1 MRISDWSSDV
11 CSSDLGVDQAE
22 MKVDAVA
29 HRIDRRLGRE
39 AGLPA
44 ANARD
49 FAHDLANGDGA
60 VGGGDRIGGGASDP
74 ELVGAEFGEHAD
86 RKRDGEGKSVAV
98 RVDLGGCRSL
108 KNKHEQITTEVE
120 NIEINQNIK
129 M

>member
-1 MRISDWSSDV
+1 
-11 CSSDLGVDQAE
+11 

-60 VGGGDRIGGGASDP
+60 VGGGDRIGGGASDL
-74 ELVGAEFGEHAD
+74 ELVGAAFGEHDVGLDAGFFQCRDDARANGSARRSAATDSGCAD
-86 RKRDGEGKSVAV
+86 GKRSEEHTSALQSLMRISYAV
-98 RVDLGGCRSL
+98 
-108 KNKHEQITTEVE
+108 
-120 NIEINQNIK
+120 
-129 M
+129 

>member
-60 VGGGDRIGGGASDP
+60 VGGGDRIGGGASDL
-74 ELVGAEFGEHAD
+74 ELVGAEFGEHEIGRAAC
-86 RKRDGEGKSVAV
+86 RERVCQYVKISVVAGSVKKKRDYNY
-98 RVDLGGCRSL
+98 D
-108 KNKHEQITTEVE
+108 TTRT
-120 NIEINQNIK
+120 
-129 M
+129 